1 MAWGAACPNGSAV
14 GAEAYSQQDRAGEV
28 QAVVGLVAIPAA
40 AHLPGAV
47 DERPFLDAEPLH
59 VAAIGDCG
67 READAHVGS
76 GDEEFVG
83 SELEHHASADRT
95 RRIGIGPRLDP
106 GPFALAELPQ
116 AELSGDPPA
125 AEYGRLVGAVAILGE
140 APAGVREGEPRPIA
154 GDRREQAEWCGEGL

>member
-28 QAVVGLVAIPAA
+28 QAVVGLIAIPAA

-76 GDEEFVG
+76 GDEELVRPK
-83 SELEHHASADRT
+83 LEHHASADGAP
-95 RRIGIGPRLDP
+95 RIGIGPGLDP

-116 AELSGDPPA
+116 GELRGDPPA
-125 AEYGRLVGAVAILGE
+125 AEGGRLVGAVSTLGE
-140 APAGVREGEPRPIA
+140 APGRVLEDEPRPIA
-154 GDRREQAEWCGEGL
+154 GDRREQAE